1 MQSGTNTTVLA
12 ASKYLVSRHVRDR
25 ETKAAPIAQTQTCV
39 AQWEIARNLGINA
52 HNYSCFVLATD
63 ATTPCEENTASP
75 ARGDRKT
82 GYPYIQE

>member
-12 ASKYLVSRHVRDR
+12 ASKYLGSRHVRDR
-25 ETKAAPIAQTQTCV
+25 ETKAAHIAQTQTCV
-39 AQWEIARNLGINA
+39 ARWEIAGNLGINA
-52 HNYSCFVLATD
+52 HDYSRFVLGTD

-75 ARGDRKT
+75 ARGVRKT